1 MKKYRAIV
9 KNANGETVRTLDHDT
24 QSGAEKYCEMQKL
37 YNRIEFE
44 NGWTTAIEEFDFEFE
59 KPEGYDDF
67 LAKVKAEVERIGRGY
82 TCNFQHRG
90 YNEHHING
98 YNHFCFSLEGDK
110 VHPMT
115 VGGSRVAYVSD
126 FTKSEFIDKLEEIL
140 IPSPCDCQDMTDIT
154 PEEKENINP
163 TNKKDMTTEEQI
175 TSTFSQYNDDAN
187 SRWEDE
193 KILELCNYKETGDTT
208 ELTVSIGK
216 HDTTFHDLV
225 VDTEGITIKQQSANN
240 PLIEDVIHYIL
251 NPIFFGN

>member
-9 KNANGETVRTLDHDT
+9 KNTNGETVRTLDHDT
-24 QSGAEKYCEMQKL
+24 LSGAEKYCEMQKL

-44 NGWTTAIEEFDFEFE
+44 NGWTTAIEEFDFEF
-59 KPEGYDDF
+59 KNPEGYDDF

-98 YNHFCFSLEGDK
+98 YNHFCFSIEGDK

-115 VGGSRVAYVSD
+115 VGGSHVAYVGD
-126 FTKSEFIDKLEEIL
+126 FTKEEFIAKLEEIL
-140 IPSPCDCQDMTDIT
+140 IEAPYTCRDMADVML
-154 PEEKENINP
+154 EETEKFNNQ
-163 TNKKDMTTEEQI
+163 NKKDMTTKEQI
-175 TSTFSQYNDDAN
+175 ISTFSQYNDDAN

-225 VDTEGITIKQQSANN
+225 VDSEGITIKQQSADN

>member
-110 VHPMT
+110 VHPKT